1 MILVKRLVLRET
13 NIPVDPRKIRTGS
26 AARIEIRIK
35 FQCRGREF
43 LQQAPE
49 RLNNGSLI
57 AVAVH
62 LHPLLAVVA
71 AQVLEKLKRF
81 AREHRHLRC
90 HGASVS
96 NADAVQC
103 PTAYTIPRRGQ
114 FIGQS
119 RLALA
124 AMYRQPLV
132 CGNEQLYSD
141 RKNKSPPEA
150 RARQLRPR
158 TDLLHSR

>member
-1 MILVKRLVLRET
+1 IKLSSFPFSWRGNGKLQVHMILVKRLVLRET

-81 AREHRHLRC
+81 AREHRHFRC
-90 HGASVS
+90 HGASIS
-96 NADAVQC
+96 YAVFC
-103 PTAYTIPRRGQ
+103 LKKKTYNNPTQ
-114 FIGQS
+114 
-119 RLALA
+119 
-124 AMYRQPLV
+124 
-132 CGNEQLYSD
+132 
-141 RKNKSPPEA
+141 
-150 RARQLRPR
+150 R
-158 TDLLHSR
+158 TT